1 MKMMTDKEIIRALGV
16 CKTNIYKGCGEC
28 PFINNMYCVEDLCGE
43 TLSLISRQQAEI
55 EGLQKTLENR
65 NEADRIALEAY
76 EQLLYENDYQQAEIE
91 KMKVRIDAFDKAFD
105 EVFPPEMIEKAK
117 EMVGTNK

>member
-1 MKMMTDKEIIRALGV
+1 MTDKEIIQALE
-16 CKTNIYKGCGEC
+16 CCRDKIFKGCDNC
-28 PFINNMYCVEDLCGE
+28 PMDEDNDCIEIVCANAVDLIN
-43 TLSLISRQQAEI
+43 RQQAEI

-65 NEADRIALEAY
+65 KEADRIALEAY

-117 EMVGTNK
+117 EMVGADNG

>member
-1 MKMMTDKEIIRALGV
+1 MVDRDIMQAMQNCVNGCAKKCPYDEMSLAYEKCMSDLMKDAL
-16 CKTNIYKGCGEC
+16 
-28 PFINNMYCVEDLCGE
+28 DL
-43 TLSLISRQQAEI
+43 LNRQNAEI
-55 EGLQKTLENR
+55 ERLQKTLEDS

-76 EQLLYENDYQQAEIE
+76 EQLLYENDYQRAEIK
-91 KMKVRIDAFDKAFD
+91 KMKVRVDAFDKAFN